1 MLVEYKANCRSG
13 ELIEQFKIQYDK
25 LNPVKVE
32 KKEFSVVLEAVQN
45 LLLRDEIKV
54 LIMNG
59 NASVCSE
66 DYARGSNI
74 IIGGNTLGRGVT
86 VFRTPDYILYKNRKE
101 ATG

>member
-1 MLVEYKANCRSG
+1 M
-13 ELIEQFKIQYDK
+13 
-25 LNPVKVE
+25 
-32 KKEFSVVLEAVQN
+32 QN

-86 VFRTPDYILYKNRKE
+86 FQDSDYILYKNRKE